1 MLEIII
7 AVDGFSSTGKSTLA
21 SKLAE
26 HYNFFYLNSGLM
38 YRIITYFA
46 LNNGYII
53 KDNIKESLLI
63 NNLNNLNF
71 DWSIDK
77 KGNRSLS
84 FEGKIFG
91 EEMYSFDIS
100 DIVSSLAKLKPI
112 RSYLFRQQKNLVIKK
127 SVVVE
132 GRDIGTVVFPG
143 ANVKFFLSADIHI
156 RTLRRNKQIEE
167 NNISFDTKKV
177 KDNLVKR
184 DKIDSERKIAPLVK
198 AKDAYEIDTSK
209 KSQLEVFDIAISYI
223 DSNFKF

>member
-53 KDNIKESLLI
+53 KNNIKESLLI

-100 DIVSSLAKLKPI
+100 DIVSSLAKLKSI

-132 GRDIGTVVFPG
+132 GRDIGTVVFPD

-167 NNISFDTKKV
+167 NNILFDTKKV

-223 DSNFKF
+223 GSNFKF

>member
-100 DIVSSLAKLKPI
+100 DIVSSLAKLKSI

-132 GRDIGTVVFPG
+132 GRDIGTVVFPD

-167 NNISFDTKKV
+167 NNILFDTKKV

-223 DSNFKF
+223 GSNFKF